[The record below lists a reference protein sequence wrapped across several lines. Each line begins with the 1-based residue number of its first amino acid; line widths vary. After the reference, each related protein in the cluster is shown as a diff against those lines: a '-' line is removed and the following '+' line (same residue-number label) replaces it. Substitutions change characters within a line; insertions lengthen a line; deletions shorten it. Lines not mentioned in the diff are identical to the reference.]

1 MEAAAAVAY
10 LFSYRSV
17 CDIYLQWCGVAWP
30 IEIQHSAAAAAAAAD
45 KIDRGASH
53 FSSSSSS
60 PFIHCIRRALLAL
73 LTGIQT
79 LRHLSLSLSPPTVL
93 RESERTL
100 VFNNNN
106 KR

>member
-1 MEAAAAVAY
+1 MEAAAAAAAVAY

-60 PFIHCIRRALLAL
+60 SSPFIHCIRRALLAL

-79 LRHLSLSLSPPTVL
+79 LRPLSLSPLLPSCE
-93 RESERTL
+93 RASER
-100 VFNNNN
+100 
-106 KR
+106 